1 MFRVEKFQTNKF
13 SDLCFSWGKSKN
25 MYERKFKHREEDR
38 YCLAERDK
46 LGETMYQ
53 VQERTWQKNFQKKNN
68 NNKIKAH
75 YNGQE
80 EYMLVLQNECITQTP
95 GD

>member
-25 MYERKFKHREEDR
+25 MYKKKFKNREEDR

-46 LGETMYQ
+46 LGKLCVKYKK
-53 VQERTWQKNFQKKNN
+53 ERDKKIS
-68 NNKIKAH
+68 KKR
-75 YNGQE
+75 
-80 EYMLVLQNECITQTP
+80 TTTTK
-95 GD
+95 